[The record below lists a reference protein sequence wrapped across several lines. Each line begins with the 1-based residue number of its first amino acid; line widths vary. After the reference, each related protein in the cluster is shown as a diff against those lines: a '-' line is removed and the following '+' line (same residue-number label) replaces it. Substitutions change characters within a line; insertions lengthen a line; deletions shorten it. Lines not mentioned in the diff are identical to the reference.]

1 MRIAVRAAVLTA
13 VPLLATGPLFAGAAA
28 HTASART
35 ASARTASA
43 DDPASARAVAAEPT
57 TDATC
62 ALKGHGV
69 FTSAVD
75 PGGTNV
81 SLPDTLVMTGTVEC
95 VDAAGA
101 PTTTGTFA
109 RTVTMPATECTGDEH
124 GDTSTTDVSWT
135 DGTAS
140 TFRFD
145 RTDVVKVNG
154 TASLVV
160 SGAVTADSAR
170 FAGDT
175 VNAIGSSTGAGCGTP
190 AGETELDS
198 VLVLRLTH

>member
-1 MRIAVRAAVLTA
+1 MKIAARGALLVATSLLTVVAPIAGSSAA
-13 VPLLATGPLFAGAAA
+13 GSAA
-28 HTASART
+28 
-35 ASARTASA
+35 
-43 DDPASARAVAAEPT
+43 PV

-62 ALKGHGV
+62 VMNGHGV
-69 FTSAVD
+69 FASAVD
-75 PGGTNV
+75 PGGVNV
-81 SLPDTLVMTGTVEC
+81 PLPDTLAMTGTVSC

-101 PTTTGTFA
+101 PLADGTFT

-124 GDTSTTDVSWT
+124 QDTSTTTVNWT
-135 DGTAS
+135 GGTAS

-160 SGAVTADSAR
+160 TGGVTADSAR

-175 VNAIGSSTGAGCGTP
+175 VNAIGTSTGVGCGTP
-190 AGETELDS
+190 AGETALDS
-198 VLVLRLTH
+198 TLVLRLTH